1 MDFVLDT
8 NIILH
13 YLKDSEEKRWISENV
28 GPLQE
33 GNIPMI
39 SVVSVAEIRALA
51 AKNNWGN
58 KRTLAIEEFL
68 KELVIIDIKYNELID
83 AYVQIDTFSQG
94 KSKEKPLNISS
105 RNMGKNDLWIAATTL
120 LTNSKLI
127 TTDKDFEHLNNVFF
141 EVILVNSK

>member
-1 MDFVLDT
+1 MNFVIDT

-13 YLKDSEEKRWISENV
+13 YLKNTDKKKWIINNI
-28 GPLQE
+28 GPLQI
-33 GNIPMI
+33 GNVPII
-39 SVVSVAEIRALA
+39 SVVSVAEIKALA

-58 KRTLAIEEFL
+58 NRTNAIEEFL

-94 KSKEKPLNISS
+94 KSKVKSLNTSS
-105 RNMGKNDLWIAATTL
+105 RNMGKNDLWIAATTS

-127 TTDKDFEHLNNVFF
+127 TTDNDFGHLNNTFF
-141 EVILVNSK
+141 EVILVK